1 MLKIRLQ
8 RRGKKGQ
15 PHYRVVVTPSQKAR
29 DSKFVDDLGFYDPS
43 ATDKDKKFVVNIDQ
57 TKEWLKKG
65 AQPSETVA
73 QFLVKM
79 GLVEKLHKGSILA
92 KPKGKKKDSK

>member
-15 PHYRVVVTPSQKAR
+15 AHYRVVVTPSDKAR
-29 DSKFVDDLGFYDPS
+29 DSKFVDDLGYYDPS
-43 ATDKDKKFVVNIDQ
+43 ATELDKKFVINKEQ
-57 TKEWLKKG
+57 ATEWLKKG

-73 QFLVKM
+73 QYFVKM
-79 GLVEKLHKGSILA
+79 GLVEKLHRGSTLA